1 LQQKKRNEEAGATGG
16 GEGGT
21 GEKGVGRGKFRA
33 LEPPPPPYTV
43 STLVLELVL
52 AASEK
57 AKGWQVSEIPM
68 LDIID
73 FWYRF
78 QILDIFDI
86 WFSIF
91 DISVCQKLSIL
102 ASSDGDFDA

>member
-1 LQQKKRNEEAGATGG
+1 MWEEGSS
-16 GEGGT
+16 
-21 GEKGVGRGKFRA
+21 
-33 LEPPPPPYTV
+33 EPLIEPSPYTV
-43 STLVLELVL
+43 STLVLEPVL
-52 AASEK
+52 AAPVK
-57 AKGWQVSEIPM
+57 AKGWQISEIPM

-86 WFSIF
+86 WFAIF

-102 ASSDGDFDA
+102 ASSDGDFEA